1 MYDLELTTELKMLES
16 TLGRR
21 PQKRDSATLNY
32 RARKKFGSWNNFMIA
47 SGYDVHIYQ
56 EVTPANLN
64 ETYGYFIGLL
74 ITDGHIRY
82 SKSKDYKIALYTSY
96 DDEKWLIVEFIKNL
110 FNYKAA
116 ITKRKYGFNKK
127 ENYEIRISSKK
138 LADELMIKFQ
148 IPHGPKSLKVKVP
161 EIIKNGNI
169 EIKKAF
175 IRGVID
181 GDGCISEK
189 CIKITSGSIDFLNEM
204 IELLKEFEIHA
215 GKITKDRKTGM
226 AFSIRI
232 CRYQDRLRIKEMY
245 NSSRWYYKRKKEKI
259 DKI

>member
-127 ENYEIRISSKK
+127 ENYEI
-138 LADELMIKFQ
+138 
-148 IPHGPKSLKVKVP
+148 
-161 EIIKNGNI
+161 
-169 EIKKAF
+169 
-175 IRGVID
+175 
-181 GDGCISEK
+181 
-189 CIKITSGSIDFLNEM
+189 
-204 IELLKEFEIHA
+204 HA